1 MRQYPPG
8 FLSLSASVACER
20 FGFFLLASLL
30 VLFLTE
36 RLGCSTAQATDVLG
50 CFIAATYVSPLLAGA
65 ITDGRFGVM
74 RVAALGYL
82 IAAVGYAL
90 LTAESRPLVYAG
102 LLLVALGAGA
112 AKLAPQSMATR
123 LFAAEPELHDRGLT
137 LIYLLANVSALVS
150 PVIGETARAWLGWP
164 AAFALA
170 SLSLVAA
177 WLILQAQSD
186 VLRAAESETSV
197 PSEASKSNGSG
208 SLGMLL
214 GLCVLSVLLT
224 VPHMQAGSTLL
235 LWARDS
241 TNRHLLGCEL
251 PVPYVASLH
260 AGLVLAVSPLL
271 ARALLHLK
279 TAPGLPT
286 AAAKIAIGV
295 AATGLAY
302 IPLVIAALLGSDGS
316 LVSLGWLLGCL
327 ALLSVG
333 ELLVGALGP
342 SFVLRLAPSAR
353 SGRWLGAWYGA
364 TALGFWLAGRL
375 GGLWDSVPHS
385 LFFAGMVVLALVGL
399 AIGVALNR
407 ARVNAGAQA

>member
-1 MRQYPPG
+1 MRRYPPG

-30 VLFLTE
+30 LLYLNE
-36 RLGCSTAQATDVLG
+36 RLGFTTAQATELLG

-65 ITDGRFGVM
+65 VSDGRFGVV
-74 RVAALGYL
+74 RTAAVGYL
-82 IAAVGYAL
+82 VAAVGYAL
-90 LTAESRPLVYAG
+90 LAAESHPTLYVG
-102 LLLVALGAGA
+102 LTLVALGAGA
-112 AKLAPQSMATR
+112 AKLAPQSLATH
-123 LFAAEPELHDRGLT
+123 LFTTEPELHDRGLM

-177 WLILQAQSD
+177 WIILQAQSH
-186 VLRAAESETSV
+186 VLRAAESKTPV
-197 PSEASKSNGSG
+197 HKGASESNAGG
-208 SLGMLL
+208 SLVMLL
-214 GLCVLSVLLT
+214 GLCALSVLLT

-241 TNRHLLGCEL
+241 TNRHLLGWEL

-279 TAPGLPT
+279 TTPGLPT

-295 AATGLAY
+295 AATSLAY
-302 IPLVIAALLGSDGS
+302 VPLVIAALLGSSGS
-316 LVSLGWLLGCL
+316 LVGLGWLLGCL
-327 ALLSVG
+327 GLLSVG

-342 SFVLRLAPSAR
+342 SFVLRLAPPTSG
-353 SGRWLGAWYGA
+353 GRWLGAWYGA
-364 TALGFWLAGRL
+364 TALGYWLAGRL
-375 GGLWDSVPHS
+375 GGLWDIVPHS
-385 LFFAGMVVLALVGL
+385 LFFAGMVVLALGGL